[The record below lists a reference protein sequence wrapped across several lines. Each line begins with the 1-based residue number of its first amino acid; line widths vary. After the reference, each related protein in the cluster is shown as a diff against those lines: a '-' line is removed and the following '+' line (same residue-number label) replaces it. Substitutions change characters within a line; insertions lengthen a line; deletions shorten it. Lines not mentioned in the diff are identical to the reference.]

1 MGQLWG
7 RAVTLLCPPGGG
19 CGVAEARLRWGLP
32 GWHREHRGVG
42 LPYGALWGGDGGLPH
57 RAPGGSVSSVGFCGA
72 ALRGIVEH
80 CRALWGGC
88 MRYSGALW
96 GGAVGHRVVLWGGSV
111 VHNGALWGG
120 AMGWRYGAQWGT
132 VGWRYGAD
140 PFLPHRKQCR
150 MSCGTSQSST
160 AATGPP
166 GTAPHFCPPST
177 SQPHI

>member
-42 LPYGALWGGDGGLPH
+42 LPYGALWGGDGGLPY

-80 CRALWGGC
+80 CRALWGAMGWLYEVQWGAMGWRC
-88 MRYSGALW
+88 GAQSGPMGWLRGAQWGAVGWCYGVALWGTVGRYGMTLWGTVGRCGVPLW
-96 GGAVGHRVVLWGGSV
+96 GGAMGHS
-111 VHNGALWGG
+111 GALWGG
-120 AMGWRYGAQWGT
+120 AMGLT
-132 VGWRYGAD
+132 
-140 PFLPHRKQCR
+140 P
-150 MSCGTSQSST
+150 SCPTGSS
-160 AATGPP
+160 AG
-166 GTAPHFCPPST
+166 
-177 SQPHI
+177 

>member
-1 MGQLWG
+1 M
-7 RAVTLLCPPGGG
+7 
-19 CGVAEARLRWGLP
+19 AEARLRWGLP

-42 LPYGALWGGDGGLPH
+42 LPYGALWGGDGGLSY

-88 MRYSGALW
+88 MRYSGALC

-120 AMGWRYGAQWGT
+120 AMGWRYGAQWGAM
-132 VGWRYGAD
+132 G
-140 PFLPHRKQCR
+140 
-150 MSCGTSQSST
+150 
-160 AATGPP
+160 
-166 GTAPHFCPPST
+166 
-177 SQPHI
+177 